1 VAQKIFIDTPIVDEV
16 ETLDVKMGAVERDY
30 ENFYEKS
37 QKYKTIM
44 PNVVGM
50 PAMDALALLE
60 NMKVNVKVRLE
71 GNGLV
76 KAQSIN
82 KNTKLKDNQTV
93 VLKAS

>member
-1 VAQKIFIDTPIVDEV
+1 MGVV
-16 ETLDVKMGAVERDY
+16 EKDY
-30 ENFYEKS
+30 ESFYEKA

-50 PAMDALALLE
+50 PAMDALVLLE
-60 NMKVNVKVRLE
+60 NMQVNVKVRLE